1 MKCLK
6 VYIWKDHVSK
16 VFHEQHWFRLWVTE
30 GYSVRQLIKQSGHSK
45 NKLQRIKNYWLTQDP
60 PALSNSDY
68 KQAKYLI
75 FDGTYFHQDGCLAI
89 LMDYASKKL
98 ISYEYIGRESYHNMH
113 PVLLGLKN
121 KGLNPIAITTDG
133 HRTVIKA
140 ILDIWPNIK
149 IQRCLFHIQNQG
161 LMWIRTYPK
170 TEAGKQLRDIL
181 KSLTPIKTRKDKNNF
196 LNTYDDWFKTFERT
210 IKTLSKTSIAHTDLK
225 RTMSLINNALPNKF
239 HFIKDRNI
247 APTTNILEN
256 LFSQLKHQYRSHRG
270 LSKKHKIQYLK
281 WYCYFKNT
289 KK

>member
-1 MKCLK
+1 
-6 VYIWKDHVSK
+6 
-16 VFHEQHWFRLWVTE
+16 
-30 GYSVRQLIKQSGHSK
+30 VRQLIKLSGHSK
-45 NKLQRIKNYWLTQDP
+45 NKLQRIKNYWLTQEP
-60 PALSNSDY
+60 PALSNIHY

-89 LMDYASKKL
+89 LMDYRNKTL
-98 ISYEYIGRESYHNMH
+98 ISCEYIGRESYHNVY
-113 PVLLGLKN
+113 PILLDLKN
-121 KGLNPIAITTDG
+121 KGLHPKAITTDG
-133 HRTVIKA
+133 HRRVINA
-140 ILDIWPNIK
+140 IMDVWPSIK

-161 LMWIRTYPK
+161 LMWIRTYPR
-170 TEAGKQLRDIL
+170 TEAGKQLRNIL
-181 KSLTPIKTRKDKNNF
+181 KSLTPIKTKKDQKDF
-196 LNTYDDWFKTFERT
+196 LNTYDNWFKAFEYD
-210 IKTLSKTSIAHTDLK
+210 IKKLSKTSIANTDLK

-270 LSKKHKIQYLK
+270 LSQKHKIQYLK

>member
-1 MKCLK
+1 M
-6 VYIWKDHVSK
+6 
-16 VFHEQHWFRLWVTE
+16 
-30 GYSVRQLIKQSGHSK
+30 RQLIKLSGHSK
-45 NKLQRIKNYWLTQDP
+45 NKLQRIKNYWLTQEP
-60 PALSNSDY
+60 PALSKNNY

-89 LMDYASKKL
+89 LMDYKNKTL
-98 ISYEYIGRESYHNMH
+98 ISYEYIGRESYHNMY
-113 PVLLGLKN
+113 PILLKLKN
-121 KGLNPIAITTDG
+121 SGLNPKAITTDG
-133 HRTVIKA
+133 HRAVINA
-140 ILDIWPNIK
+140 ILEVWPNIR

-170 TEAGKQLRDIL
+170 TEAGKQLRTIL
-181 KSLTPIKTRKDKNNF
+181 KSLTLIRTKKDQQNF
-196 LNTYDDWFKTFERT
+196 LGAYESWFKNFELA
-210 IKTLSKTSIAHTDLK
+210 IKKLSKTSIANTDLK
-225 RTMSLINNALPNKF
+225 RTTRLINNALPNKF

-281 WYCYFKNT
+281 WYCYFKNA

>member
-1 MKCLK
+1 MN
-6 VYIWKDHVSK
+6 Y
-16 VFHEQHWFRLWVTE
+16 
-30 GYSVRQLIKQSGHSK
+30 G
-45 NKLQRIKNYWLTQDP
+45 NKR
-60 PALSNSDY
+60 
-68 KQAKYLI
+68 
-75 FDGTYFHQDGCLAI
+75 
-89 LMDYASKKL
+89 L
-98 ISYEYIGRESYHNMH
+98 ISYEYIDRESYPNIY

-140 ILDIWPNIK
+140 ILDVWPSIK

-170 TEAGKQLRDIL
+170 TEAGKQLRNIL
-181 KSLTPIKTRKDKNNF
+181 KSLTLIKTKKDQRKF
-196 LNTYDDWFKTFERT
+196 LNTYGDWFRTFEPA
-210 IKTLSKTSIAHTDLK
+210 IKKLSKTSIANTDLK
-225 RTMSLINNALPNKF
+225 RTTGLINNALPNKF

-270 LSKKHKIQYLK
+270 LSKQHKIQYLK